1 MQITLTTPTGH
12 VGSHLVR
19 ALVTGGVRPRVLA
32 RTSSVVPF
40 EHLVDVVRVDDL
52 ADAAAV
58 TEATAGTDALY
69 WCSPSPDLTGDDDP
83 LEHHDLLAE
92 SLVTAV
98 TANAIPRVVFQSSVG
113 AELRHGVGEID
124 GLAATEVALDA
135 TDASVT
141 HLRCGYFMTNLLLSP
156 DDVAAGRLDTI
167 LPVDSPMAW
176 VAPRDIAEVAAVR
189 LVDSSWSGRHVHAV
203 HGAADLSW
211 SDVAAVLTEVLGQP
225 VTARQVPDDAVRT
238 ALASAGMTPA
248 QVSSIVDMSI
258 GMRDGFVPEQP
269 RDATTT
275 TPTTLRAWAVEELV
289 PLVN

>member
-32 RTSSVVPF
+32 RPSSAVPL
-40 EHLVDVVRVDDL
+40 EDHVDVVRVDDL
-52 ADAAAV
+52 ADAEAV
-58 TEATAGTDALY
+58 TAATAGTDALY

-83 LEHHDLLAE
+83 LEHHAQLAA
-92 SLVTAV
+92 SLAAAV

-113 AELRHGVGEID
+113 AELRHGAGEID
-124 GLAATEVALDA
+124 GLAATEVALDRTGTA
-135 TDASVT
+135 VT

-156 DDVAAGRLDTI
+156 DDVTAGRLDTL

-189 LVDSSWSGRHVHAV
+189 LVDPSWTGRHVCAV
-203 HGAADLSW
+203 HGPEDLTWTAA
-211 SDVAAVLTEVLGQP
+211 AAVLSEVLGQV
-225 VTARQVPDDAVRT
+225 VTARQAPDDSVR
-238 ALASAGMTPA
+238 ASLASAGMTAA
-248 QVSSIVDMSI
+248 QVSSIVDMSV

-275 TPTTLRAWAVEELV
+275 TPTTLRSWAVEELV